1 MSLSD
6 IESTDAVV
14 STGTTESTGA
24 VVPVDAPESERA
36 TFISPRAIG
45 LAWLVAMIGAMAI
58 NPATTEAVQPT
69 LVLTILSNVAAFAW
83 LGTIVVGG
91 FKWSRTATL
100 GFATGGLM
108 LTGHLICGFAGHL
121 PMTGAIWLTQLMLVA
136 GATAISGLALATR
149 R

>member
-1 MSLSD
+1 MSLTE
-6 IESTDAVV
+6 IESTEVQ
-14 STGTTESTGA
+14 
-24 VVPVDAPESERA
+24 APAEAHARPQRA

-69 LVLTILSNVAAFAW
+69 LVLTVLSNVAAFAW
-83 LGTIVVGG
+83 LGTVVLGG
-91 FKWSRTATL
+91 FNWRRTAGL

-108 LTGHLICGFAGHL
+108 LTGHFICGFDGHL
-121 PMTGAIWLTQLMLVA
+121 PMTGGIWLTQLMLVA
-136 GATAISGLALATR
+136 GATAVSGLALATR

>member
-1 MSLSD
+1 MSLTE
-6 IESTDAVV
+6 IESTSTAV
-14 STGTTESTGA
+14 SPQTPPTPG
-24 VVPVDAPESERA
+24 RA
-36 TFISPRAIG
+36 TFISPRAVG

-69 LVLTILSNVAAFAW
+69 TVLTILSNVAAFAW
-83 LGTIVVGG
+83 LGTIVTGG
-91 FKWSRTATL
+91 LNWSRTATL

-108 LTGHLICGFAGHL
+108 LTGHFICGFDGHL

-136 GATAISGLALATR
+136 AATAVSGLALATR